1 MKTNVIS
8 YSLTGN
14 NDRLAH
20 SLAEVLGAE
29 HVRITE
35 LKERTIKR
43 TAFDMLLNRTPRVEY
58 HGNLKRH
65 DGTVIFVGPVWMG
78 GVASPFRDCFKNL
91 RKPGGPYAF
100 VSISG
105 GADGPNPKLAGE
117 LKKRLRREPA
127 AVVDMHI
134 ADLLPSEPKPT
145 RDDTGTYQITEEEAR
160 ALAKRAAASLGE
172 IVKVGSSAGE
182 ARPEGGHRVIR

>member
-1 MKTNVIS
+1 MKTSVIS

-20 SLAEVLGAE
+20 SLAEVLKAE
-29 HVRITE
+29 HIRITE
-35 LKERTIKR
+35 QKERTIKV

-58 HGNLKRH
+58 HGNEKAEK
-65 DGTVIFVGPVWMG
+65 GSVVIVGPVWMG
-78 GVASPFRDCFKNL
+78 SIASPFRDCFKKL
-91 RKPGGPYAF
+91 RGSIGPYAF

-117 LKKRLRREPA
+117 LKKRLKREPA

-134 ADLLPSEPKPT
+134 ADLLPSEPRPT
-145 RDDTGTYQITEEEAR
+145 REDTGAYFITEEEAD
-160 ALAKRAAASLGE
+160 ALAKKAAADLGN
-172 IVKVGSSAGE
+172 IIKAGTSAGE
-182 ARPEGGHRVIR
+182 RLNEGAGHVLR

>member
-1 MKTNVIS
+1 MKMNVIS

-20 SLAEVLGAE
+20 SLAELLGAE

-43 TAFDMLLNRTPRVEY
+43 TAFDMLFNRNPEVEY
-58 HGNLKRH
+58 HGNMERH
-65 DGTVIFVGPVWMG
+65 NGAVIFVGPVWMG
-78 GVASPFRDCFKNL
+78 GVASPFRDCFKKL

-134 ADLLPSEPKPT
+134 VDLLPAEPKPT
-145 RDDTGTYQITEEEAR
+145 RDDTGNYQITEEEGR

-172 IVKVGSSAGE
+172 ILQVGPTAGE
-182 ARPEGGHRVIR
+182 GQSEGGHHVFR